1 MTATRFLNPP
11 EFITKELKCTTKLIA
26 SFQKYLTE
34 SLHKTDKTAE
44 KVEDPISLTLNH
56 FNKRAEYEQA
66 WKEKMDKES
75 AKKERTSKWNGLHIM
90 KVFGVPSK

>member
-1 MTATRFLNPP
+1 MTSTRFLDPK

-26 SFQKYLTE
+26 SFQKYLSE
-34 SLHKTDKTAE
+34 NFNKINKTAD
-44 KVEDPISLTLNH
+44 KVEDPISLTLDS
-56 FNKRAEYEQA
+56 FNKRAEYEHA

-75 AKKERTSKWNGLHIM
+75 AKKERTSKWNGMHIM